1 MVYTIS
7 SAPFISLTDLI
18 LLNFWTQTK
27 SLPST
32 VMVYTISSAPFI
44 SLTDLVLFCP
54 PFLAFCTLTILPSSQ
69 VTVATTSLPSGV
81 VPSNGSPSLNLSS
94 IVLRVVDV
102 LMVQTPPSSDT
113 SITGVDTVAAF
124 LNRKFT
130 SNSLS
135 NSSYLSATVLSYF
148 PLNASM
154 LMSLVSLMSLAAT
167 ARLTCLPVS
176 SKESKLTGAE
186 ATLGR
191 VEERRIYNN

>member
-81 VPSNGSPSLNLSS
+81 VSSNGSPSLNLSS
-94 IVLRVVDV
+94 MVLRVVDV

-113 SITGVDTVAAF
+113 SITGVDTVDAF
-124 LNRKFT
+124 LKRKLT
-130 SNSLS
+130 SSSLRS
-135 NSSYLSATVLSYF
+135 SSYFSATVLSYL

-154 LMSLVSLMSLAAT
+154 LMSLLSLMSLPAT
-167 ARLTCLPVS
+167 EIS
-176 SKESKLTGAE
+176 SL
-186 ATLGR
+186 
-191 VEERRIYNN
+191 